1 MKGLFRSKLFL
12 SLVALVMVLLLVV
25 TISQTSRARAA
36 NNSEQVVFSGGG
48 FSQSAQT
55 PIGFWIWCE
64 ADSSNPY
71 VHQCNGS
78 MYFYAKGIVKH
89 VGDVPPIPGIQEVAD
104 GQYLMT
110 VGSSDGS
117 VSCTLEN
124 VPPPTSGPTN
134 TVHVICTAPVKSDD
148 LFTNIVVNVT
158 GPPSN

>member
-12 SLVALVMVLLLVV
+12 SLVALVMVLLLTV

-36 NNSEQVVFSGGG
+36 SSSHSEQVIFSGAG

-71 VHQCNGS
+71 FGQCNGS

-89 VGDVPPIPGIQEVAD
+89 VDEMQIPGIQEVAD
-104 GQYLMT
+104 GDYKMT

-134 TVHVICTAPVKSDD
+134 TVHIICTAPVIPDGLSTKA
-148 LFTNIVVNVT
+148 VVNAT
-158 GPPSN
+158 GP